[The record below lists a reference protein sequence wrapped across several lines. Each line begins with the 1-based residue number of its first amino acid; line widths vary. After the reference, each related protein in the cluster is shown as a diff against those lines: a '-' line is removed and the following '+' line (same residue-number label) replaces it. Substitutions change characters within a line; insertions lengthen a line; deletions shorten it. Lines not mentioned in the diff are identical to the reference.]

1 MVPIVEKVKTKAP
14 PKKVWKA
21 WADTYN
27 MSSKGEK
34 ASSKEKGFKQ
44 GRKGFVRDGKGKKA
58 SYKIISMQNGKT
70 FTMTW
75 GTIFLKM
82 IFQYSVLPQS
92 KGSIVECKVK
102 FGGIFV
108 FPVSLF
114 LRKKM
119 RKNITESL
127 HRFVQQVEM
136 SQPQPR
142 IIRR

>member
-1 MVPIVEKVKTKAP
+1 MIPIVEKVKTKAP

-27 MSSKGEK
+27 WSSKGEK
-34 ASSKEKGFKQ
+34 SSSKEKGFKQ

-58 SYKIISMQNGKT
+58 SYKIISMHNGKD

-75 GTIFLKM
+75 GSILLKM
-82 IFQYSVLPQS
+82 IFHYTVTPQP

-102 FGGIFV
+102 FGGLFV
-108 FPVSLF
+108 FPISFF

-119 RKNITESL
+119 RKNVAESL

-136 SQPQPR
+136 SQPQR
-142 IIRR
+142 KMVRR